1 MSFYHRLTGC
11 KAPTSKIFVDNKN
24 CKWRKCENP
33 HGLKFHYIASKGV
46 SKSYTYH
53 HSKNYNKGYDRMDSV
68 LILTILIVV
77 CAVSFDFINGFHDTA
92 NAIATSVS
100 TKALRPR
107 QAVLLAAVMNF
118 IGAMTFTG
126 VAKTITKDIVDP
138 FKLENGTI
146 VILAALL
153 AAIAWNLITWYFGI
167 PSSSSHALIGSIAG
181 AAIAAAG
188 FSSLNYSGFLTI
200 IQALLISPLLAFGV
214 GFIVY
219 SIFKVIFRNNN
230 LTRTN
235 NNFRKIQVVTAALQA
250 YSHGTNDAQ
259 KAMGIIT
266 MALIVNNYQTSDDVQ
281 TWVQFICALAMGLGT
296 SIGGWKIIK
305 TVGGK
310 IMKIRPIN
318 GVAADVTGAAI
329 IFGATFI
336 HLPVSTTHVISSSIL
351 GVGSAHRVKGVKWG
365 TAQRMLITW
374 VITLPI
380 SATLA
385 ALFYFFIQLFL

>member
-1 MSFYHRLTGC
+1 
-11 KAPTSKIFVDNKN
+11 
-24 CKWRKCENP
+24 
-33 HGLKFHYIASKGV
+33 
-46 SKSYTYH
+46 
-53 HSKNYNKGYDRMDSV
+53 MDAV
-68 LILTILIVV
+68 FIITILIVIG
-77 CAVSFDFINGFHDTA
+77 ALAFDFINGFHDTA

-100 TKALRPR
+100 TKALKPR
-107 QAVLLAAVMNF
+107 HAILLAAIMNF
-118 IGAMTFTG
+118 VGAMTFTG

-138 FKLENGTI
+138 FTLQNGSL
-146 VILAALL
+146 VILAALV
-153 AAIAWNLITWYFGI
+153 AAIFWNLLTWYYGI
-167 PSSSSHALIGSIAG
+167 PSSSSHAIIGSIAG

-188 FSSLNYSGFLTI
+188 FSALNYQGFLKI
-200 IQALLISPLLAFGV
+200 LQALIFSPLIAFAV

-219 SIFKVIFRNNN
+219 SIFKIVFKHNN
-230 LTRTN
+230 LTKTN
-235 NNFRKIQVVTAALQA
+235 RNFRLFQIFTAALQS
-250 YSHGTNDAQ
+250 YTHGTNDAQ

-266 MALIVNNYQTSDDVQ
+266 MALIANNYVTSTDIPF
-281 TWVQFICALAMGLGT
+281 WVQFSCALAMGLGT

-318 GVAADVTGAAI
+318 GVAADLTGAMI

-351 GVGSAHRVKGVKWG
+351 GVGSAHRLKGVKWG

-385 ALFYFFIQLFL
+385 GLVYLILNAIF